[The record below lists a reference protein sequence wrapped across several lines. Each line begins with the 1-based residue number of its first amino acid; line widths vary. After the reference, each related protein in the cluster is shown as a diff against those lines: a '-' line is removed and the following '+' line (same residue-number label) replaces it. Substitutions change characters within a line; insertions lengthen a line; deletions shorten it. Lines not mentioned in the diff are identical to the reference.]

1 MKYELKRLDI
11 WSVAKMSFVLG
22 GALGLFAG
30 TFFWMFAGLI
40 SQISALSGSSGGM
53 DDMGSMGIIMPVLLA
68 GMYGVM
74 MMIMN
79 VIMAV
84 IYNLFASLVGGL
96 QVTLEVEPVVTY
108 TQQPAPVAYAAPQ
121 PQAPQPPPPSP
132 PPPASSAPPSA
143 PGPPSPPPGTDG

>member
-1 MKYELKRLDI
+1 MKYELKHLDI

-30 TFFWMFAGLI
+30 LFFWMFAGLI
-40 SQISALSGSSGGM
+40 SQLSPLSGSSSGM
-53 DDMGSMGIIMPVLLA
+53 EDMGSMGIIMPILLA

-108 TQQPAPVAYAAPQ
+108 TQPPAPVAYAAPQ
-121 PQAPQPPPPSP
+121 TPQPLPSSP
-132 PPPASSAPPSA
+132 PPPTAPPPAPPST
-143 PGPPSPPPGTDG
+143 PPGTDG